1 MFTFYLWLKAL
12 KEGSAL
18 YGAATAM
25 FYFYMVAAWGELTSS
40 SSLKRHAN
48 VCSP

>member
-25 FYFYMVAAWGELTSS
+25 FYFYMVAAWGEPQSRS
-40 SSLKRHAN
+40 RLKGHAES
-48 VCSP
+48 CFP